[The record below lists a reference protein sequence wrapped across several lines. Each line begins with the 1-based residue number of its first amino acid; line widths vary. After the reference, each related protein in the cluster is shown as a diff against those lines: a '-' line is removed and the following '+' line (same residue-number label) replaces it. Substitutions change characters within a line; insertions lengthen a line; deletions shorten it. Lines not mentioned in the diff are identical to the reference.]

1 MFWLFSCCLGP
12 LSRHGNSAPWAYI
25 VVSLQQCSFFLTLRG
40 NFGADSNNFGPCPSH
55 AFRLS
60 ELQSLTDLLLYPVVV
75 WANRGGFDSYNGN
88 NSPSLRPDSMAPNPA
103 PETTSCFAASVALL
117 VLAPLQSQWRE
128 SESGPGPASARVRVT
143 ESGLGPGL
151 PVPESESLNQ
161 ADGPPCQCA
170 PAKLELELEPSTE
183 NT

>member
-88 NSPSLRPDSMAPNPA
+88 NSPALRPVSMARTPA
-103 PETTSCFAASVALL
+103 PETTSCFAASGALL
-117 VLAPLQSQWRE
+117 VPAPLQSQWRE
-128 SESGPGPASARVRVT
+128 SESGPGPASAR
-143 ESGLGPGL
+143 
-151 PVPESESLNQ
+151 PESESLNQ
-161 ADGPPCQCA
+161 AESSPCQCA
-170 PAKLELELEPSTE
+170 RAKLELELKPSTE
-183 NT
+183 NA

>member
-75 WANRGGFDSYNGN
+75 WANRGAFDSYKWVK
-88 NSPSLRPDSMAPNPA
+88 SPALRPDSMARTPA
-103 PETTSCFAASVALL
+103 PETTSCFAASVDSPCSMSPSLSGVNHDLILCTECTMIYSL
-117 VLAPLQSQWRE
+117 VVSFKFFTLQY
-128 SESGPGPASARVRVT
+128 VT
-143 ESGLGPGL
+143 
-151 PVPESESLNQ
+151 
-161 ADGPPCQCA
+161 
-170 PAKLELELEPSTE
+170 
-183 NT
+183 

>member
-75 WANRGGFDSYNGN
+75 WANRGGFDSYNEEQLSN
-88 NSPSLRPDSMAPNPA
+88 ASPP
-103 PETTSCFAASVALL
+103 FHGAAT
-117 VLAPLQSQWRE
+117 PLQKRLAALQLVVHFSFRRL
-128 SESGPGPASARVRVT
+128 SRVSGVNPS
-143 ESGLGPGL
+143 LGPGL
-151 PVPESESLNQ
+151 PVP
-161 ADGPPCQCA
+161 GPS
-170 PAKLELELEPSTE
+170 PSH
-183 NT
+183 

>member
-1 MFWLFSCCLGP
+1 MFWLFSFCLGP

-60 ELQSLTDLLLYPVVV
+60 ELQSIKDLLLL
-75 WANRGGFDSYNGN
+75 
-88 NSPSLRPDSMAPNPA
+88 LRI
-103 PETTSCFAASVALL
+103 CYCILLLFGQIGAASILINGSNLQRFDPIPWRAP
-117 VLAPLQSQWRE
+117 PLQKRLAALQLVVHFSFRRL
-128 SESGPGPASARVRVT
+128 SRVSGVNPS
-143 ESGLGPGL
+143 LGPGL

-161 ADGPPCQCA
+161 AESEPPCQCA
-170 PAKLELELEPSTE
+170 PAKFELELEPSTQ
-183 NT
+183 NTQWQGLVSL

>member
-1 MFWLFSCCLGP
+1 LWHYYQCPPGLTPGLVPPPRRGHSPPGPGRATPPPWNLRLLGATMFWLFSCCLGP

-75 WANRGGFDSYNGN
+75 WANRGGFDSYNGKQLSN
-88 NSPSLRPDSMAPNPA
+88 ASPP
-103 PETTSCFAASVALL
+103 FHGAATLLQKRLAALQL
-117 VLAPLQSQWRE
+117 V
-128 SESGPGPASARVRVT
+128 VHF
-143 ESGLGPGL
+143 
-151 PVPESESLNQ
+151 
-161 ADGPPCQCA
+161 
-170 PAKLELELEPSTE
+170 
-183 NT
+183 

>member
-60 ELQSLTDLLLYPVVV
+60 ELQSIKDLLLYPVVV

-103 PETTSCFAASVALL
+103 PETIPWRAL
-117 VLAPLQSQWRE
+117 PLQKRFNRNE
-128 SESGPGPASARVRVT
+128 SSSRQMMMILPSSTIYSPAI
-143 ESGLGPGL
+143 
-151 PVPESESLNQ
+151 
-161 ADGPPCQCA
+161 
-170 PAKLELELEPSTE
+170 
-183 NT
+183 